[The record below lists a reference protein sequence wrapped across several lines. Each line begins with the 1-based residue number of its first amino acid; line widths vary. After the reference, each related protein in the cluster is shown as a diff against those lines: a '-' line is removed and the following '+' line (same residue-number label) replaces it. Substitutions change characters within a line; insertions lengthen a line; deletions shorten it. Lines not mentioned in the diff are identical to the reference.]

1 MIRIII
7 AGAAGRMGRRL
18 VANIAES
25 QDLVLTGAT
34 ERTGSEF
41 LGLDAGAVAGVRP
54 LGVKITENFAAL
66 LDGADAVIDF
76 STGHVIENARLA
88 AAKGLSIVIGT
99 TALSADDK
107 AELKRLGDAG
117 AKIVFASNFSVGVN
131 LLFHLTKLAAQTL
144 GDDFDIE
151 IIEAHHNQ
159 KKDAPSGTA
168 VSLAEVVTGV
178 KGWDYNDDVRH
189 GRVGNVGART
199 KHEIGMHA
207 IRGGDIVGDHTV
219 LFAAN
224 GERIELTHRASSR
237 DTFAKGALRA
247 VRFLADA
254 KPGLYDMRDVL
265 GLK

>member
-1 MIRIII
+1 MIWIII

-18 VANIAES
+18 VANIVES
-25 QDLVLTGAT
+25 EDLALAGAT
-34 ERTGSEF
+34 ERPGSEF

-54 LGVKITENFAAL
+54 LGVGITENFAEL

-76 STGHVIENARLA
+76 STGRVIENARLA

-99 TALSADDK
+99 TALTAEEK
-107 AELKRLGDAG
+107 AELRKLGDAG

-131 LLFHLTKLAAQTL
+131 LLFYLTKLAAQTL
-144 GDDFDIE
+144 GDDFDVE

-178 KGWDYNDDVRH
+178 KGWDYDSDVRH

-199 KHEIGMHA
+199 RREIGMHA
-207 IRGGDIVGDHTV
+207 VRGGDIVGDHTV

-254 KPGLYDMRDVL
+254 KGGLYDMRDVL

>member
-1 MIRIII
+1 MSRKISLGAGI
-7 AGAAGRMGRRL
+7 ALA
-18 VANIAES
+18 
-25 QDLVLTGAT
+25 
-34 ERTGSEF
+34 
-41 LGLDAGAVAGVRP
+41 AVASAITVSLTYVYAMNHFNEKMADVNERQAMYTKLSEIDQAVRQDYV
-54 LGVKITENFAAL
+54 G
-66 LDGADAVIDF
+66 VIDEE
-76 STGHVIENARLA
+76 TLTDAICAGYVA
-88 AAKGLSIVIGT
+88 G
-99 TALSADDK
+99 
-107 AELKRLGDAG
+107 LGDAG

-131 LLFHLTKLAAQTL
+131 LLFYLTKLAAQTL
-144 GDDFDIE
+144 GDDFDVE

-178 KGWDYNDDVRH
+178 KGWDYDSDVRH

-199 KHEIGMHA
+199 RREIGMHA
-207 IRGGDIVGDHTV
+207 VRGGDIVGDHTV

-254 KPGLYDMRDVL
+254 KGGLYDMRDVL